1 MRCGTYRDI
10 MSKTEEFLIDTAD
23 QCVELARAG
32 REMAT
37 QLEAMSNVLMAK
49 AVELDTARQR
59 DEKRPDDEKPD
70 RARKAARK

>member
-1 MRCGTYRDI
+1 MR
-10 MSKTEEFLIDTAD
+10 KTAEYLIDTAD
-23 QCVELARAG
+23 QCAQLARAG
-32 REMAT
+32 RDMAAR
-37 QLEAMSNVLMAK
+37 LEAMSNNLMAK